1 MKKWIVLSAAV
12 CCAGA
17 SPAQYTPHPAMAT
30 EFGFVSPVAFSMLLS
45 ANYGELRGNHFHS
58 GIDIKTQGVI
68 NKPDPCD
75 RRRHGRPHRRQSVR
89 IRQGPVHKPSERYDE
104 RLRSPGT
111 FFGLDRAV
119 YP

>member
-68 NKPDPCD
+68 NKPIRATPTA
-75 RRRHGRPHRRQSVR
+75 RRPHRRSVR
-89 IRQGPVHKPSERYDE
+89 PDSARPR
-104 RLRSPGT
+104 T
-111 FFGLDRAV
+111 
-119 YP
+119 